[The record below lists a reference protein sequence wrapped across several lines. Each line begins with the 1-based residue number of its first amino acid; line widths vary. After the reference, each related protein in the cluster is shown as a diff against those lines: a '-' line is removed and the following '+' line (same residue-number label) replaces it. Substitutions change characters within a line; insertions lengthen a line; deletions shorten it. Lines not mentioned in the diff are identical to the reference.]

1 MPIRY
6 KGVSYVDATAPADF
20 MAPAPTTPPVTIP
33 TLDPSSTG
41 PVGQIEPDGYTVHL
55 GPDMYPPIGFDTP
68 PDLWAAKR
76 RNPSDLVVM
85 KEVDVY
91 RVLNI
96 QTAKDMQ
103 AAMITWDADQLLK
116 FERPVR
122 TSLARAL
129 IDMALRYQRQPMG
142 VWVKAVEDPDFFDR
156 WRDERAT
163 VVLNDLT
170 DSPDNL
176 ADGEPLPRDE
186 EQQALLPEASE
197 VEVAAPTEAVPEVAP
212 PAEPIPTFATPP
224 GVSAE

>member
-1 MPIRY
+1 MSIRY
-6 KGVSYVDATAPADF
+6 KGVFYVDAASADF
-20 MAPAPTTPPVTIP
+20 MAPAPTKPLVTIP
-33 TLDPSSTG
+33 TLDPSSSG

-68 PDLWAAKR
+68 PDLWAAKQ

-85 KEVDVY
+85 KEIDVY

-176 ADGEPLPRDE
+176 ADGEPLPRE
-186 EQQALLPEASE
+186 EQQSLP
-197 VEVAAPTEAVPEVAP
+197 P
-212 PAEPIPTFATPP
+212 
-224 GVSAE
+224 